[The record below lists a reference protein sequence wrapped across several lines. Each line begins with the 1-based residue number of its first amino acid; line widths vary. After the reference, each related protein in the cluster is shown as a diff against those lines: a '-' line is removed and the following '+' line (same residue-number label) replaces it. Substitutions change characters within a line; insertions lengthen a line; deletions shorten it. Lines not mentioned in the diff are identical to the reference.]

1 MQNKPLNEK
10 NCCKKKSCSIL
21 IYYEVHKIFELGI
34 SRLSLGIIFSFILM
48 FTISGLS
55 LPAEANSTDENMEL
69 DEYEWTVLAGEGLLN
84 DPTAVQ
90 ILKNIEIS
98 KQRIAQLEDPQ
109 IQKTEHE
116 KFVDQQREMAKLRLD
131 EELER
136 IYKKYEDHTPRAAFA
151 KFVDKKPDKYHDFY
165 WELFNYMEQKVIVAR
180 QARDQILENGG
191 TRSQA
196 QETFIALAKMPKAER
211 LQFVNEMNVKYG
223 FLNKM
228 SSNEDFNKLPIETR
242 NAYAKYIDNN
252 KPSSSVIIRSSETV
266 SPTDTSTSM
275 ELVSFTSPFV
285 VEESGDKFSND
296 EKNQVTKILSPTS
309 MSFSGNGYTSK
320 IIDSMDE
327 VSQFTLSA
335 WVKPDFSKGSTELT
349 ILSKEDAF
357 SLTITNH
364 ISPEHIVRFSVF
376 DGIKWTML
384 ESSSTVHE
392 KWTHVAVTL
401 DGVSLSLFIDGKL
414 ESTKQIQG
422 IPGMNS
428 YGFVSLQE
436 VENISSEKTI
446 LIGAQESTKRGEL
459 KQKGF
464 FSGQIDEVIIEADL
478 FDEQKIQELCQ
489 KSQYYSA

>member
-1 MQNKPLNEK
+1 MKK
-10 NCCKKKSCSIL
+10 ICCYKKTGSMLKYCEIRTNF
-21 IYYEVHKIFELGI
+21 EVGI
-34 SRLSLGIIFSFILM
+34 SRLSLGILFSSILM
-48 FTISGLS
+48 LTITGLS
-55 LPAEANSTDENMEL
+55 LPVEANSTDENIEFY
-69 DEYEWTVLAGEGLLN
+69 EYEWTVLAGEELLN
-84 DPTAVQ
+84 DPMTAK

-109 IQKTEHE
+109 FQKTEHE
-116 KFVDQQREMAKLRLD
+116 KFVDQQREMAKLRLQ
-131 EELER
+131 EELDR
-136 IYKKYEDHTPRAAFA
+136 MNKKYEGFTARAAFA
-151 KFVDKKPDKYHDFY
+151 NYVEKKPDKYHDFY
-165 WELFNYMEQKVIVAR
+165 WDLFNYMEQKVIVAR

-196 QETFIALAKMPKAER
+196 QEAFVAIAKMPKAER
-211 LQFVNEMNVKYG
+211 LQIVNELNVKYG

-228 SSNEDFNKLPIETR
+228 SNYDDFNKLPIETR
-242 NAYAKYIDNN
+242 NAYAKYFEKN
-252 KPSSSVIIRSSETV
+252 KPISSAIIRSSETV
-266 SPTDTSTSM
+266 SPSDTSTSV

-285 VEESGDKFSND
+285 VDESGDKFSND
-296 EKNQVTKILSPTS
+296 EKNEVTKILSPTS
-309 MSFSGNGYTSK
+309 MSFSGKGYTTK
-320 IIDSMDE
+320 VMDSMDE

-349 ILSKEDAF
+349 ILSKENAF
-357 SLTITNH
+357 SLTITNNILPKH
-364 ISPEHIVRFSVF
+364 ILRFSVF

-384 ESSSTVHE
+384 ESSSTIDE

-489 KSQYYSA
+489 ISQYYSA

>member
-1 MQNKPLNEK
+1 M
-10 NCCKKKSCSIL
+10 
-21 IYYEVHKIFELGI
+21 
-34 SRLSLGIIFSFILM
+34 
-48 FTISGLS
+48 
-55 LPAEANSTDENMEL
+55 
-69 DEYEWTVLAGEGLLN
+69 LN
-84 DPTAVQ
+84 DPAALQ

-116 KFVDQQREMAKLRLD
+116 KFVDQQREISNQRLE
-131 EELER
+131 EELDR
-136 IYKKYEDHTPRAAFA
+136 MNKKYADFTPRAAFA
-151 KFVDKKPDKYHDFY
+151 KYVDKKPEKYHDFY

-191 TRSQA
+191 TFSQA
-196 QETFIALAKMPKAER
+196 QEAFIALAKMPKAER
-211 LQFVNEMNVKYG
+211 LQIVNEMNVKYG
-223 FLNKM
+223 LLNKM
-228 SSNEDFNKLPIETR
+228 SSYDDFNKLPVETR
-242 NAYAKYIDNN
+242 NAYAKYFDNN
-252 KPSSSVIIRSSETV
+252 LPSSSTLIRSSETV
-266 SPTDTSTSM
+266 SPTDTSTSVA
-275 ELVSFTSPFV
+275 LVSFTSPFV

-296 EKNQVTKILSPTS
+296 EKNEVTKILSPTS
-309 MSFSGNGYTSK
+309 MSFSGNGYTTK

-349 ILSKEDAF
+349 ILSKENAF
-357 SLTITNH
+357 SLTITNS
-364 ISPEHIVRFSVF
+364 ISPEHKVRFSVF

-384 ESSSTVHE
+384 ESSSTIDE

-401 DGVSLSLFIDGKL
+401 DGASLSLFIDGKL

-446 LIGAQESTKRGEL
+446 MIGAQESTKRGNIY
-459 KQKGF
+459 QKGF

-489 KSQYYSA
+489 QSQYYSA

>member
-1 MQNKPLNEK
+1 MPN
-10 NCCKKKSCSIL
+10 
-21 IYYEVHKIFELGI
+21 
-34 SRLSLGIIFSFILM
+34 
-48 FTISGLS
+48 
-55 LPAEANSTDENMEL
+55 
-69 DEYEWTVLAGEGLLN
+69 
-84 DPTAVQ
+84 PT
-90 ILKNIEIS
+90 K
-98 KQRIAQLEDPQ
+98 
-109 IQKTEHE
+109 
-116 KFVDQQREMAKLRLD
+116 

-136 IYKKYEDHTPRAAFA
+136 MYKKYEDHTPRAAFA

-180 QARDQILENGG
+180 QARDLILENGG

-196 QETFIALAKMPKAER
+196 QETFVALAKMPKAER
-211 LQFVNEMNVKYG
+211 LQIVNELNVKYG

-228 SSNEDFNKLPIETR
+228 SNYDDFNKLPIETR
-242 NAYAKYIDNN
+242 NAYAQYFEKN
-252 KPSSSVIIRSSETV
+252 KPISSAIIRSSETV
-266 SPTDTSTSM
+266 SPSDTSTSVK
-275 ELVSFTSPFV
+275 LVSFTSPFV

-296 EKNQVTKILSPTS
+296 EKNEVTKILSPTS
-309 MSFSGNGYTSK
+309 LSFSGNGYTTK

-349 ILSKEDAF
+349 ILSKENAF
-357 SLTITNH
+357 SLTITNY

-384 ESSSTVHE
+384 ESSSTIDE

-401 DGVSLSLFIDGKL
+401 DGASLSLFIDGNL
-414 ESTKQIQG
+414 EATKQIQG

-428 YGFVSLQE
+428 YGFVSLHD

-464 FSGQIDEVIIEADL
+464 FSGQIDEVVIEDDL
-478 FDEQKIQELCQ
+478 FNEQKIQDLCQ
-489 KSQYYSA
+489 ESQYYSA

>member
-1 MQNKPLNEK
+1 
-10 NCCKKKSCSIL
+10 
-21 IYYEVHKIFELGI
+21 
-34 SRLSLGIIFSFILM
+34 
-48 FTISGLS
+48 
-55 LPAEANSTDENMEL
+55 
-69 DEYEWTVLAGEGLLN
+69 
-84 DPTAVQ
+84 
-90 ILKNIEIS
+90 
-98 KQRIAQLEDPQ
+98 
-109 IQKTEHE
+109 
-116 KFVDQQREMAKLRLD
+116 
-131 EELER
+131 
-136 IYKKYEDHTPRAAFA
+136 
-151 KFVDKKPDKYHDFY
+151 
-165 WELFNYMEQKVIVAR
+165 
-180 QARDQILENGG
+180 
-191 TRSQA
+191 
-196 QETFIALAKMPKAER
+196 MPKAER
-211 LQFVNEMNVKYG
+211 LQFVNELNVKYG

-228 SSNEDFNKLPIETR
+228 SSYDDFNKLPIETR

-252 KPSSSVIIRSSETV
+252 KPSSSVIIRSSEIV

-285 VEESGDKFSND
+285 VEKSGDKFSND

-309 MSFSGNGYTSK
+309 MSFSGNGYTTK

-349 ILSKEDAF
+349 ILSKENAF

-384 ESSSTVHE
+384 ESSSSIDE
-392 KWTHVAVTL
+392 KWTHVAVSL
-401 DGVSLSLFIDGKL
+401 DGPSISLFIDGKL
-414 ESTKQIQG
+414 EATRQIQG

-428 YGFVSLQE
+428 YGYVSFQE
-436 VENISSEKTI
+436 VENISSDKTI

-489 KSQYYSA
+489 ISQYYSA